1 MENIEISNRKFY
13 LVAANDEIRDGTGAE
28 LWEIKGNEKIYL
40 AEIFRNDKKKIVEF
54 TADVK
59 DLPFEI
65 VKKLIEMFD
74 KEVSEE
80 FQA

>member
-1 MENIEISNRKFY
+1 MENIEINNRKFY
-13 LVAANDEIRDGTGAE
+13 LVAANDEIRDGTGIE
-28 LWEIKGNEKIYL
+28 LWEIKGNEKTYL

-65 VKKLIEMFD
+65 LKKLIEMFD
-74 KEVSEE
+74 REVPVGE
-80 FQA
+80 